1 MKDSSSIYTHI
12 QKYLNYFPKRFHK
25 LLIQHLIQLHIQL
38 AIKFSSPNFG
48 RYKNP
53 QKIDSYGSQLNIQIK
68 SNLSNLSNKKAIMF
82 NKVLKAISMLSII
95 GILNVLNVLEAVMAN
110 EETFDVSVWTMA
122 KRRKSCEETCVDQ
135 GKHCNPY
142 QMTTLDD
149 QDKMLLVFEKLNAP
163 FSYCNG
169 YSTSTVP
176 KQVHLSSTEE
186 WNDNRCEYFEG
197 TIYDALTSC
206 HTPQE
211 IKWEWETHLCPCSDD
226 SFDELT
232 HIPTSSPSAMPSVM
246 KTAAPTSMPSGIPTS
261 MPTGI
266 PSVTPTRA
274 PITNVPTLSP
284 TVEPPTMAPT
294 TNVPTTIPTSSPSN
308 PPTGELMNEIPPRP
322 QQYPRPPPRSPR
334 PGNYPTRSPTPRP
347 SIATTISDEE
357 STTSDKPAIETMHII
372 IILVLIVVIIIGS
385 CMFKMVCCNYTN
397 SCNTIRP
404 TETSSYVVHH
414 ADASV
419 TPAPHFVQGVV
430 IADENENKKASAPFF
445 MV

>member
-1 MKDSSSIYTHI
+1 MKDSSSIYTRI
-12 QKYLNYFPKRFHK
+12 QKFLNYFPKRFH
-25 LLIQHLIQLHIQL
+25 QLHIQL

-68 SNLSNLSNKKAIMF
+68 SNLSNLSDKKAIMF

-95 GILNVLNVLEAVMAN
+95 GILNVLQAVMAN

-284 TVEPPTMAPT
+284 TVEPPLMAPT
-294 TNVPTTIPTSSPSN
+294 TNVPTTIPTSSPTSSPSN

-347 SIATTISDEE
+347 SIATTTSDKE